1 MRLGFVVGEGCVL
14 AIGFLMV
21 VSLQILQLQKNH
33 GRSNCFRVAVCWSAL
48 KEVILQ
54 LQNVSDVCSGRCPR
68 VCPALQLVDVEILR
82 PQNTNFSVVERNLFL
97 WGALAQIGLY
107 ILQKILKASVSF
119 WRLVL
124 ALVGLKILQLQNIG
138 GAWG

>member
-1 MRLGFVVGEGCVL
+1 MGG
-14 AIGFLMV
+14 
-21 VSLQILQLQKNH
+21 
-33 GRSNCFRVAVCWSAL
+33 
-48 KEVILQ
+48 
-54 LQNVSDVCSGRCPR
+54 
-68 VCPALQLVDVEILR
+68 
-82 PQNTNFSVVERNLFL
+82 T
-97 WGALAQIGLY
+97 AQIGLY